1 MQPTEHSVVADT
13 GMCDSQTGAR
23 EGHRSQSDR
32 RRSDGF
38 GILFS
43 GRVAEAKK
51 LCWTLRRSSLDC
63 PRDACTHGNKR
74 GQRIRQ
80 SRGKIDDSWLDR
92 VLRLRLRREPAFD
105 PTQATSASDYGG
117 CHHRMVHLRLRFVVC
132 RAGSGMKIKIDA
144 NGIGQSRWYE
154 YVVRFVFGG
163 TVTAITGLIAKR
175 YGAAIGGLFLAFPA
189 ILPATA
195 TLIEKHEKEKK
206 ERAGING
213 AMQGRKAAG
222 VDAAG
227 AAMGCS
233 GLAAFALIAWRMF
246 PSSSLGFTLIT
257 ATVAWLIVSVSV
269 WFVREKLWRPALR
282 LRTSHHTR
290 SALRGPESSIQRRIK

>member
-1 MQPTEHSVVADT
+1 
-13 GMCDSQTGAR
+13 
-23 EGHRSQSDR
+23 
-32 RRSDGF
+32 
-38 GILFS
+38 
-43 GRVAEAKK
+43 
-51 LCWTLRRSSLDC
+51 
-63 PRDACTHGNKR
+63 
-74 GQRIRQ
+74 
-80 SRGKIDDSWLDR
+80 
-92 VLRLRLRREPAFD
+92 
-105 PTQATSASDYGG
+105 
-117 CHHRMVHLRLRFVVC
+117 
-132 RAGSGMKIKIDA
+132 MKIKIDA

-195 TLIEKHEKEKK
+195 TLIEKHEKQKK
-206 ERAGING
+206 ERAGMNG

-269 WFVREKLWRPALR
+269 WFVREKLWRLALR

-290 SALRGPESSIQRRIK
+290 AALRGPVSSIHRRIK